1 MFFLLPPFL
10 LSCFCES
17 TFSLF
22 CLSKPAFCL
31 SLLCFTFLHI
41 YLEWKGRSWKSLLPG
56 TGVCAAGPPSQ
67 RRLSLPVVAWRLSRS
82 SGGPPTQRTAGA
94 ATNQPEN
101 TCLAMCCAAR
111 SKVWRARIHH
121 GRRSG
126 SSFWKNFH
134 WHLSDGLISR
144 WIVVL
149 RGWPQASLYSFGCS
163 WEN

>member
-1 MFFLLPPFL
+1 MFFPLPPFL

-67 RRLSLPVVAWRLSRS
+67 RRLSCQLWHEGCPEVQGVHRHRGQQERQRISTRTPAWRCAVQRGARFEELASTM
-82 SGGPPTQRTAGA
+82 GGGQARAFKTIFIGA
-94 ATNQPEN
+94 CQMAWFPGE
-101 TCLAMCCAAR
+101 
-111 SKVWRARIHH
+111 
-121 GRRSG
+121 
-126 SSFWKNFH
+126 
-134 WHLSDGLISR
+134 
-144 WIVVL
+144 
-149 RGWPQASLYSFGCS
+149 
-163 WEN
+163 